1 MMYLAPTTG
10 DTTKLH
16 R

>member
-1 MMYLAPTTG
+1 MYLAPTTG